1 MHIRSMILATVS
13 AVALMSFS
21 TGAFAACITKT
32 IGGDLLPTPIA
43 CEAPQSAVGGG
54 HPWTAAQ
61 ANAYFH
67 PAPPVVVAPTD
78 PVTPVDPVEPAGP
91 TPGVHPDHPEGG
103 GYEVT
108 FVGTV
113 YEGFPAGTYTQI
125 FAPAI
130 PQYDFP
136 GGVIDAVVRP
146 DGTATVWV
154 ISYGL

>member
-1 MHIRSMILATVS
+1 MNLKTIILAS
-13 AVALMSFS
+13 AAAMALCTS
-21 TGAFAACITKT
+21 AFAGPFDDCNGCAMSVQEYDARIS
-32 IGGDLLPTPIA
+32 A
-43 CEAPQSAVGGG
+43 YNESQAPQDDEGNPGTYV
-54 HPWTAAQ
+54 
-61 ANAYFH
+61 
-67 PAPPVVVAPTD
+67 PPVDEPT
-78 PVTPVDPVEPAGP
+78 EPETQA
-91 TPGVHPDHPEGG
+91 PGVHPAHPDGG

-113 YEGFPAGTYTQI
+113 FEGFQAGTYTQI